1 MICKPL
7 ERLTRNPEFDY
18 DYYHPYILQ
27 GDEVIAQVE
36 FQDNNWVIHG
46 IHKFGDYDKEE
57 IFGLYREIN
66 NYDESYQKIEKIVD
80 YPDCYIIC
88 LFDLAVFNLEVA
100 EAEVVS

>member
-7 ERLTRNPEFDY
+7 QRLTSNPEFDY

-46 IHKFGDYDKEE
+46 IHGFGYYDKEQICELFDE
-57 IFGLYREIN
+57 IS
-66 NYDESYQKIEKIVD
+66 NYEESYLELVES
-80 YPDCYIIC
+80 PDCYIIC
-88 LFDLAVFNLEVA
+88 LFDLAVFNLKIA
-100 EAEVVS
+100 EAEVEA